1 MDKKLYILSTVQRDT
16 VIVGGIR
23 NGSIFIQAV
32 QTVRVRT
39 TKEFTFIRSEM
50 AKYKSRGFTVVVNE
64 PLPRLSSGFTQCDLA
79 DTDESGQPKL
89 IAALTAYQQ
98 LSQRKAIRFA
108 EGCKKVDVP
117 SNTYEKV
124 IQDSGKTVYRIDW
137 ETISEEAVCLLTFVY
152 NAIYHSST
160 EANFL
165 KALFSE
171 INNKRIKQKYYAGK
185 KGGFL

>member
-23 NGSIFIQAV
+23 NGSLFIQKV
-32 QTVRVRT
+32 QTIKIRS
-39 TKEFTFIRSEM
+39 TKEYNAIRSEM
-50 AKYKSRGFTVVVNE
+50 AQYKNRGFTVVVNE
-64 PLPRLSSGFTQCDLA
+64 PLPRLASGFIRCDLA
-79 DTDESGQPKL
+79 DTDSTDQPKL

-108 EGCKKVDVP
+108 EGCKRVDVP

-124 IQDSGKTVYRIDW
+124 IQDSGKTAYRIDW
-137 ETISEEAVCLLTFVY
+137 DTISEEAVCLLTFVY
-152 NAIYHSST
+152 NAIYHTST
-160 EANFL
+160 ETNYL

-171 INNKRIKQKYYAGK
+171 LNKKKQKRRIYSNFKSGV
-185 KGGFL
+185 L